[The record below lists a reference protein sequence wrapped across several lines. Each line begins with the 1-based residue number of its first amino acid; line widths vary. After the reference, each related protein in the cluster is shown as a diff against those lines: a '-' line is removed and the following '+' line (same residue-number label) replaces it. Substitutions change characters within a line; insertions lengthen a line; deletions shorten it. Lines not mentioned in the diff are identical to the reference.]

1 MPGRLR
7 NARIRKQID
16 PFQAY
21 AELQELFSEAMHF
34 IWQHPKAAAPLK
46 VEVFRA
52 LILLESL
59 HNGVSSLDTQ
69 EVIKSLTMVEG
80 RKIARE
86 QALRAMR
93 QAVKLDPRA
102 RLEHKARRKAILH
115 LTKEADP

>member
-1 MPGRLR
+1 
-7 NARIRKQID
+7 
-16 PFQAY
+16 
-21 AELQELFSEAMHF
+21 MHF